1 MNLFFDLE
9 TLPSNDPA
17 IIAAIAAEITPPGNM
32 KKADTIAAWEANE
45 KPAAILEAVA
55 KTAFDGTYGR
65 ICSIAYAFDD
75 GPVSVACSE
84 DERGLIVNFFD
95 AVRQSTKSGRDI
107 TAIGHNITGFDL
119 KFLWKRAVI
128 LGIRP
133 APLPFKAKPWDSTVF
148 DTMVQWDAD
157 PGKRISLDNL
167 CKVLGIPSPKGDL
180 DGSQIAGAFAAG
192 RFDDIAKYNAGDV
205 EAVRAVYKRMIF
217 APAEL
222 REAA

>member
-1 MNLFFDLE
+1 MNIPFDIE
-9 TLPSNDPA
+9 TLPTTDPA
-17 IIAAIAAEITPPGNM
+17 VIAQI
-32 KKADTIAAWEANE
+32 ADTIKPPGTLKKAESIQDWMENE
-45 KPAAILEAVA
+45 KPAAIAEAVA

-167 CKVLGIPSPKGDL
+167 CKVLGIPSPKGEL

-192 RFDDIAKYNAGDV
+192 RYDDIARYNAGDV

-217 APAEL
+217 APTEL